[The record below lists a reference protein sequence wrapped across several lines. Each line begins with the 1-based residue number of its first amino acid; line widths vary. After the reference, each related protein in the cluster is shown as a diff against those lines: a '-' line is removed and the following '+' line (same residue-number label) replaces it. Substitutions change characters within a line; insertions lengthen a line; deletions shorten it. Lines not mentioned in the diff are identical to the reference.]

1 MFVFVVNIRRVGVN
15 MCAFFVGVQ
24 MKMLA
29 AHRWVMGMIMVQIIM
44 GMSVIVSQ
52 FFMDMDV
59 CMIFSYNH
67 PYS

>member
-29 AHRWVMGMIMVQIIM
+29 AYRWVMGMIMVQIIM
-44 GMSVIVSQ
+44 
-52 FFMDMDV
+52 
-59 CMIFSYNH
+59 
-67 PYS
+67 